1 MHDRNWWAPPS
12 FAPSGVS
19 LEIHD
24 PVSTPA
30 EELDNWNQPNIVPR
44 KSPPL

>member
-1 MHDRNWWAPPS
+1 MHDRNCWAPPS
-12 FAPSGVS
+12 SAPSGVS
-19 LEIHD
+19 PEIRD

-30 EELDNWNQPNIVPR
+30 EELENRNQPNIVPR